1 MKIKHIKEDNLMR
14 LEPIKNLFSIVDK
27 QEYNLKYFQ
36 EYLRNQNGEL
46 ATPEKIDE
54 IKQKRQEFINFL
66 ISEHKTWLFDIE
78 IEKTL
83 QQWQV
88 VIAIQN
94 ILDFLLQHFMTII
107 LVKELM
113 V

>member
-1 MKIKHIKEDNLMR
+1 MR
-14 LEPIKNLFSIVDK
+14 LKPIKNLFSIVGK

-36 EYLRNQNGEL
+36 EYLKNQNGEL
-46 ATPEKIDE
+46 ATPEKIEE
-54 IKQKRQEFINFL
+54 IKQKRQEFIDFL
-66 ISEHKTWLFDIE
+66 ISEYKTWLFDIE

-94 ILDFLLQHFMTII
+94 ILMTFDAYILGDEKFKEPSEVLSKFLGTI
-107 LVKELM
+107 
-113 V
+113 